1 MQRKLLKQWISVG
14 LSSTIAFA
22 GIGFAVSSVL
32 LPGQTEAAAAT
43 ATHSSYDQFEQ
54 RLKKPSTLG
63 WAKATLINNIDEF
76 SLYQATIAT
85 LHLENAQKAYL
96 PTAQQRIEATAIQN
110 DINKVYEPGM
120 TMNTVR
126 SKVTSSKTKIVLQ
139 DLNSIGYKLETSEG
153 MFYPVMDYKSF
164 KVFKPYVKPDIQ
176 AYIDL
181 MATESQQPSTAD
193 AALRIGWDEVL
204 ERTLAKEAFLT
215 KYKSSNRTAAV
226 KEAFVLSRMY
236 TFYGTSNTPLF
247 DYDSMTINPEA
258 KAAYEKALTSKTS
271 SEIKASGVLTE
282 LQEFLK
288 LLDQSDDTKTQAI
301 NDFLKGISS

>member
-1 MQRKLLKQWISVG
+1 MQGKLLKKWISAG
-14 LSSTIAFA
+14 LSSTIAFV
-22 GIGFAVSSVL
+22 GLGFTVSSVL
-32 LPGQTEAAAAT
+32 PPQQTEAAALT
-43 ATHSSYDQFEQ
+43 VTTSSYDQFGQ

-63 WAKATLINNIDEF
+63 WAKSTLINNIDEF
-76 SLYQATIAT
+76 SLHQATIAT

-96 PTAQQRIEATAIQN
+96 PTAQQRMETAAIQK

-153 MFYPVMDYKSF
+153 MFYPVMDYKSY

-181 MATESQQPSTAD
+181 MATESQQPATAD
-193 AALRIGWDEVL
+193 AALQIGWDEVL
-204 ERTLAKEAFLT
+204 ERTLAREAFLT
-215 KYKSSNRTAAV
+215 KYKGSNRTAAV
-226 KEAFVLSRMY
+226 KEAFILARMY
-236 TFYGTSNTPLF
+236 TFYGTNNTPLF
-247 DYDSMTINPEA
+247 DYDSMNINSEA
-258 KAAYEKALTSKTS
+258 KVAYEKALADKTS
-271 SEIKASGVLTE
+271 SEIKASEVLTQ

-288 LLDQSDDTKTQAI
+288 LLEQTNDTKTQVI
-301 NDFLKGISS
+301 NDFLKGIS